1 MVQDITRAIKMYVED
16 ERQTDWDDYAERL
29 AFALNTRFNRA
40 RGDTAF
46 YLVHGWDPKSTV
58 ESMLPFARRT
68 EKCSEAEKWRM
79 KIRRAHERARCV
91 ANAMQ
96 EEAVEERANVHNEKV
111 GAPIELEKGE
121 AVWLYIDKV
130 KPTCKKKLAHLWHG
144 PFRVKEKISDS
155 IYELDTNGTGYKI
168 FPMVHISRLKRRF
181 EASSRPDTTLVND
194 RMERFDFDEALL
206 PEDSWLPDEEDGEY
220 EVEQILDKKIE
231 RLANGKRVTRY
242 HIKWKGYEE
251 TSWEPEENLSCGALL
266 YAFDQ
271 KFRAKQRY
279 NAMLA
284 DEEDSEEEE

>member
-1 MVQDITRAIKMYVED
+1 MAQETKIEVKVED
-16 ERQTDWDDYAERL
+16 EVKMLSSLNRL
-29 AFALNTRFNRA
+29 PEVILP
-40 RGDTAF
+40 TAS
-46 YLVHGWDPKSTV
+46 VK
-58 ESMLPFARRT
+58 ES
-68 EKCSEAEKWRM
+68 AEKAEVRVVT
-79 KIRRAHERARCV
+79 RRQGRRSTRETEATYHQPNDIEQLAEG
-91 ANAMQ
+91 
-96 EEAVEERANVHNEKV
+96 EE
-111 GAPIELEKGE
+111 
-121 AVWLYIDKV
+121 
-130 KPTCKKKLAHLWHG
+130 KKKRKTGANYEPAEVMEWEDVG
-144 PFRVKEKISDS
+144 WIEKTRKERISDS
-155 IYELDTNGTGYKI
+155 IYEQDTNGTGYKV
-168 FPMVHISRLKRRF
+168 FPTAHISRLKRKF
-181 EASSRPDTTLVND
+181 EAPFRPDAALVND